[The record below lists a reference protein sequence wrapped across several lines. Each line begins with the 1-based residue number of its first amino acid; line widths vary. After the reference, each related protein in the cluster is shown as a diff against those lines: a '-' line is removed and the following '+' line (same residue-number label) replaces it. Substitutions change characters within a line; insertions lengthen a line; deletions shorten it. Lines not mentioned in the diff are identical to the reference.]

1 MRKWYVYVIKRRL
14 REINSQIY
22 NNTFMYQSSLLFLS
36 TLMFCRLRYFGV

>member
-36 TLMFCRLRYFGV
+36 TLMFCTVLLVF